1 MAKCFS
7 FTAARD
13 WFLRYSFWKT
23 GLKSTTTDLGDGTIM
38 HCWVP
43 QSHVESK
50 PTLLLI
56 HGLGANAMW
65 QWNDVVAPLVS
76 RFNLYVPDLLFFGES
91 YTCRPERS
99 EGFQARCVVAL
110 MEAHG
115 VIRRMNVVGISYGGF
130 VAYSMAAQ
138 FKERMERVVLCCAGV
153 SMEDKDMEEGM
164 FQVKSVDEATSVLLP
179 QSPEKMKDL
188 IRISF
193 YKPVRVLPSCF
204 LNDFIEV
211 S

>member
-1 MAKCFS
+1 M
-7 FTAARD
+7 
-13 WFLRYSFWKT
+13 
-23 GLKSTTTDLGDGTIM
+23 
-38 HCWVP
+38 
-43 QSHVESK
+43 
-50 PTLLLI
+50 
-56 HGLGANAMW
+56 
-65 QWNDVVAPLVS
+65 
-76 RFNLYVPDLLFFGES
+76 
-91 YTCRPERS
+91 
-99 EGFQARCVVAL
+99 
-110 MEAHG
+110 
-115 VIRRMNVVGISYGGF
+115 VGISYGGF